1 MQIEVGQII
10 EGKITGITKFGAF
23 VELGEGKSGL
33 VHVSEVASTFVNDI
47 HDFVKEGETVK
58 VKVLT
63 VSDDGKISL
72 SIKKA
77 AEPQQSNKPKERR
90 NPRPQPTNTEAM
102 HQAVWTP
109 RKSNSDS
116 FEEMMARFK
125 QTSEDKFS
133 DLKKKNPEARRTK
146 RGNPAK

>member
-1 MQIEVGQII
+1 MQIEVGQIV

-47 HDFVKEGETVK
+47 HDFVKVGETVK

-63 VSDDGKISL
+63 VSEDGKISL

-77 AEPQQSNKPKERR
+77 AEPQQKTEQKERR
-90 NPRPQPTNTEAM
+90 GPRPQQTNSEAM

-133 DLKKKNPEARRTK
+133 DLKKKNPEIRRTK